1 MVKSRVLQ
9 VFAAIPLLAAA
20 SLPAQAQPNCFTHD
34 KILDRFSA
42 VYDEAPVAR
51 GLTQDGQMVQV
62 LSTGDGKTWTLIVSK
77 PGGETCVLMAGEGWR
92 SATHKPKEPGL
103 GT

>member
-1 MVKSRVLQ
+1 MVNSWILRV
-9 VFAAIPLLAAA
+9 VAAVPLLAAA
-20 SLPAQAQPNCFTHD
+20 GLPAQAQPACYTHD

-51 GLTQDGQMVQV
+51 GLTQDGRMVQV

-92 SATHKPKEPGL
+92 SATHKPKAPGQ